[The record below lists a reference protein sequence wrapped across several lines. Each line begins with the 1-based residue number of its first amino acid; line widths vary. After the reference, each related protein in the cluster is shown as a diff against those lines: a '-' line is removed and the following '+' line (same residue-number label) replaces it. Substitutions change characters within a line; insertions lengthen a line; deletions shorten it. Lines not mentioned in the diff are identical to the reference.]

1 MLLWLITLVF
11 LIVYGALIL
20 FYSFHWKKLKSPV
33 STSSLP
39 ASFIS
44 VIIAARNEESTL
56 PSLLQDLQKQDYPK
70 NLFEIIIVD
79 DFSTDETAGVSNQFQ
94 NVTVIQPPGPPHLS
108 SKKKAIAAGV
118 EFAKGELTVITD
130 ADCRVQ
136 PQWLST
142 IESFYKSKNAAF
154 IAAPVKFEYKNNVVE
169 LFQAIDFLVLQGIT
183 VASVSANFHS
193 MCNGAN
199 LAYTKKAFNEV
210 GGFEGI
216 DSVASGDD
224 MLLMYKIW
232 KKHPQNVFYLKDENA
247 IVRTAPMVSWKDF
260 FMQRRRWASKTV
272 YYDDWRITA
281 VLAFILLFNAWFFVL
296 IIASFFNS
304 STWILVAVFLVS
316 KIIIEFPFVYMVS
329 QFYKEQR
336 LLKYFPLFQPLHIF
350 YTVFIGILSQFG
362 KYEWK
367 GRQTK

>member
-1 MLLWLITLVF
+1 MLLWLITIFF
-11 LIVYGALIL
+11 LIVYAALIS
-20 FYSFHWKKLKSPV
+20 FYSYHWRKLKPPASK
-33 STSSLP
+33 SSLP
-39 ASFIS
+39 SSFIS
-44 VIIAARNEESTL
+44 VIIAARNEELTL
-56 PSLLQDLQKQDYPK
+56 PTLLLDLQNQDFPRD
-70 NLFEIIIVD
+70 LFEIIVVD
-79 DFSTDETAGVSNQFQ
+79 DFSTDKTAVAVHKFKNVSL
-94 NVTVIQPPGPPHLS
+94 IQPPGPSQLS

-118 EFAKGELTVITD
+118 ENAKGELIVITD

-136 PQWLST
+136 LQWLST
-142 IESFYKSKNAAF
+142 IESFYQKQSTAF
-154 IAAPVKFEYKNNVVE
+154 IAAPVKFSYQNNVVE
-169 LFQAIDFLVLQGIT
+169 IFQAIDFLVLQGIT
-183 VASVSANFHS
+183 AASVSANFHS

-247 IVRTAPMVSWKDF
+247 IVCTAPMKSWKDF

-272 YYDDWRITA
+272 YYNDYSITA

-296 IIASFFNS
+296 LFASFFNS
-304 STWILVAVFLVS
+304 SIWNVVPIFLIA

-329 QFYKEQR
+329 KFYKEQR